1 MWLRWNVTRLRKG
14 RKGKN
19 AGNLCKIVRIK
30 HDVWTKERLSQS
42 NYPADPN
49 SPAYF
54 MIIIKKPTATEP
66 ALQKMVFD
74 VKDVARIHWGNHK
87 MAFMLVKLKD
97 LKRIEECC

>member
-1 MWLRWNVTRLRKG
+1 MRLK
-14 RKGKN
+14 KYK
-19 AGNLCKIVRIK
+19 L
-30 HDVWTKERLSQS
+30 
-42 NYPADPN
+42 
-49 SPAYF
+49 
-54 MIIIKKPTATEP
+54 KKPTATEP